1 LIGRLSAEW
10 WLPLIYV
17 LCVYGSPRKGGNTE
31 ILVKYVA
38 DKFKSRGA
46 NVDLVRLCDLEIKPC
61 ISCRKCVNNR
71 GTCFIDDD
79 MTKTVIPKL
88 LLADG
93 LVVASPVYFN
103 NVSACVKIFIDR
115 TWCLRG
121 KLRDIVGGSI
131 VVGRGYGA
139 ELALAAIHAFML
151 KHEMV
156 LGIRGVTG
164 FAYEKGEIKND
175 IEAFK
180 WADKLVNRMYDL
192 ICKIKRTSSNES

>member
-1 LIGRLSAEW
+1 
-10 WLPLIYV
+10 LIYV
-17 LCVYGSPRKGGNTE
+17 LCVYGSPRKEGNTE

-38 DKFKSRGA
+38 DKFKSRGV
-46 NVDLVRLCDLEIKPC
+46 NVDLVRLCDLEIRPC

-103 NVSACVKIFIDR
+103 NVSACVKAFMDR

-164 FAYEKGEIKND
+164 FAFEKGEIKND
-175 IEAFK
+175 AEAFK

-192 ICKIKRTSSNES
+192 ICKIKRTSSSNES

>member
-1 LIGRLSAEW
+1 V
-10 WLPLIYV
+10 PLIYV
-17 LCVYGSPRKGGNTE
+17 LCVYGSPRKEGNTE

-38 DKFKSRGA
+38 DKFKSRGV
-46 NVDLVRLCDLEIKPC
+46 NVDLVRLCDLEIRPC

-103 NVSACVKIFIDR
+103 NVSACVKAFMDR

-121 KLRDIVGGSI
+121 KLRNIVGGSI

-164 FAYEKGEIKND
+164 FAFEKGEIKND
-175 IEAFK
+175 AEAFK

>member
-1 LIGRLSAEW
+1 M
-10 WLPLIYV
+10 IYV
-17 LCVYGSPRKGGNTE
+17 LCVYGSPRKEGNTE

-38 DKFKSRGA
+38 DKFKSRGV
-46 NVDLVRLCDLEIKPC
+46 NVDLVRLCDLEIRPC

-103 NVSACVKIFIDR
+103 NVSACVKAFMDR

-121 KLRDIVGGSI
+121 KLRNIVGGSI

-164 FAYEKGEIKND
+164 FAFEKGEIKND
-175 IEAFK
+175 AEAFK

-192 ICKIKRTSSNES
+192 ICKIKRTSSNEN